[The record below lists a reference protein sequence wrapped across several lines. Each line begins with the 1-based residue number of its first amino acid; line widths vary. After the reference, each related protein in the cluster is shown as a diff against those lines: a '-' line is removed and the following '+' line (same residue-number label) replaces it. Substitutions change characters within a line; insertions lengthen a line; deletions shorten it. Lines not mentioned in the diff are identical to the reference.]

1 MRLSKFIVLVW
12 LGLVS
17 WQVSANKG
25 VDLIQSQAHWIDRS
39 GLAVIEQV
47 TQSPFEPFQHLL
59 AKGYSK
65 HPIWIKVS
73 YKKADKESKQAKQDQ
88 EELVLRILPTYLDEV
103 TLYQR
108 VGQQWISSTTGDRYP
123 FADRDNQHTALNF
136 NLHPQ
141 AEEVIYLRLQT
152 TSTSLMSLEVVTQK
166 HFSQLEGRRDTVLGI
181 YFGSLIILMLISTT
195 IGWLSKQI
203 HWRLFALFEFAE
215 LIYVTSFTGYM
226 PRFILPNHPLAMDL
240 LFGIFVITHIFTGVL
255 FHRSLLK
262 NLLNQKLINRTFN
275 FVTVLYLALYAIYL
289 FYDRQL
295 ALSSSLLLMMPCTL
309 IFAYVALFIYVKKP
323 MIPNRQ
329 AVAFVYSALVFSIL
343 FAVAPPLGLIN
354 GVEISLYASLLNGF
368 AFSILMFILLVSDL
382 RYQERQLIELEKR
395 ALISNQEIASQR
407 AENERQSKF
416 MAMLSHELKTP
427 LAVIK
432 LAVDSGLKNNR
443 YESHANKAITDLNQ
457 IIDRSVQMSR
467 LDQGSYEMQKTE
479 VHLGELLQSLLGVHA
494 HRFELD
500 MPSDLKIQSDP
511 FLVQIILGNLIE
523 NALKY
528 SKEESIISIEFK
540 ESDEQ
545 VIMTI
550 SNLPNIAGMP
560 ASDVVFDKFYRSSNA
575 HHISGSGLGLYLVKA
590 LAEMLK
596 GSITYQPKSGW
607 VKFILCLPK

>member
-1 MRLSKFIVLVW
+1 MRLSKFIALVW
-12 LGLVS
+12 LGLCS
-17 WQVSANKG
+17 WQVSANQG

-39 GLAVIEQV
+39 GQAVIEQV
-47 TQSPFEPFQHLL
+47 TQSSFESFEHLL

-73 YKKADKESKQAKQDQ
+73 YKKADKPNKED
-88 EELVLRILPTYLDEV
+88 LVLRILPTYLDEV

-108 VGQQWISSTTGDRYP
+108 VGQRWVSSSTGDRYP
-123 FADRDNQHTALNF
+123 FAERDNQNTALSF
-136 NLHPQ
+136 NIHPQ
-141 AEEVIYLRLQT
+141 AEDVIYLRLQT

-166 HFSQLEGRRDTVLGI
+166 HFSQLEGRRDTLLGI

-195 IGWLSKQI
+195 IGWLSKQS
-203 HWRLFALFEFAE
+203 HLRLFALFEFAE
-215 LIYVTSFTGYM
+215 LLYATAFTGYM
-226 PRFILPNHPLAMDL
+226 PRFILPSHPLLMDL
-240 LFGIFVITHIFTGVL
+240 LFGVFVISHIFTGIL

-262 NLLNQKLINRTFN
+262 SLLNHRIINWTFN
-275 FVTVLYLALYAIYL
+275 FVTVLYLGLYAVYL
-289 FYDRQL
+289 FYDRQM
-295 ALSSSLLLMMPCTL
+295 ALSLTLLVMMPCTL
-309 IFAYVALFIYVKKP
+309 IFAYVALFIFIKKP
-323 MIPNRQ
+323 KIPNKY
-329 AVAFVYSALVFSIL
+329 AIASVYTALVGSIL

-354 GVEISLYASLLNGF
+354 GVEVSLYASLLNGF
-368 AFSILMFILLVSDL
+368 VFSILMFILLLSDL
-382 RYQERQLIELEKR
+382 RYQERQLLELEKT
-395 ALISNQEIASQR
+395 ALVSNQEIAFQR

-443 YESHANKAITDLNQ
+443 YETHANKAITDLNQ

-467 LDQGSYEMQKTE
+467 LDQGSYPIQKTE
-479 VHLGELLQSLLGVHA
+479 LNVSDLLQSLLGVQA
-494 HRFELD
+494 HRFELV
-500 MPSDLKIQSDP
+500 MPSNLKIQSDP

-528 SKEESIISIEFK
+528 SKEESSISIEFK
-540 ESDEQ
+540 ETEDQ
-545 VIMTI
+545 VVMTI

-560 ASDVVFDKFYRSSNA
+560 ASDLVFDKFYRSSNA

-590 LAEMLK
+590 LTEMLN
-596 GSITYQPKSGW
+596 GSIAYEPKSGW

>member
-1 MRLSKFIVLVW
+1 MRLSKLIALVW
-12 LGLVS
+12 LGLIS

-39 GLAVIEQV
+39 GQAVIEQV
-47 TQSPFEPFQHLL
+47 TQSPFESFEHLL

-73 YKKADKESKQAKQDQ
+73 YKKADREAKQGQ
-88 EELVLRILPTYLDEV
+88 EDLVLRILPTYLDEV

-123 FADRDNQHTALNF
+123 FAERDNQNTALSF

-141 AEEVIYLRLQT
+141 AEDVIYLRLQT

-166 HFSQLEGRRDTVLGI
+166 HFSELEGRRDTLLGI

-195 IGWLSKQI
+195 IGWLSKQT
-203 HWRLFALFEFAE
+203 HLRLFALFEFFE
-215 LIYVTSFTGYM
+215 LLYASSFTGYM
-226 PRFILPNHPLAMDL
+226 PRFILPSHPLLMDL
-240 LFGIFVITHIFTGVL
+240 LFGIFVISHIFTGIL

-262 NLLNQKLINRTFN
+262 NLLNHRIINLTFN
-275 FVTVLYLALYAIYL
+275 LVTVLYLCLYAAYL
-289 FYDRQL
+289 FYDRQM
-295 ALSSSLLLMMPCTL
+295 ALSLTLLLMMPCTL
-309 IFAYVALFIYVKKP
+309 IFAYVALFIFVKKP
-323 MIPNRQ
+323 KIPNKY
-329 AVAFVYSALVFSIL
+329 AIASVYAALVGSIL
-343 FAVAPPLGLIN
+343 FAVAPPLGLID
-354 GVEISLYASLLNGF
+354 GVEVSLYASLLNGF
-368 AFSILMFILLVSDL
+368 VFSILMFIILLSDL
-382 RYQERQLIELEKR
+382 RYQERQLLELEKT
-395 ALISNQEIASQR
+395 ALVSNQEIAFQR

-443 YESHANKAITDLNQ
+443 YETHANKAITDLNQ

-467 LDQGSYEMQKTE
+467 LDQGTYPIQKTE
-479 VHLGELLQSLLGVHA
+479 LNVSELLQSLLGNKA
-494 HRFELD
+494 HRFELN
-500 MPSDLKIQSDP
+500 MPSNLKIQSDP
-511 FLVQIILGNLIE
+511 FLVQIILVNLIE

-528 SKEESIISIEFK
+528 SKEESSISIEFK
-540 ESDEQ
+540 ETDEQ
-545 VIMTI
+545 VVMTI

-560 ASDVVFDKFYRSSNA
+560 ASNLVFDKFYRSSNA

-590 LAEMLK
+590 LTEMLN
-596 GSITYQPKSGW
+596 GSIAYEPKSGW

>member
-1 MRLSKFIVLVW
+1 MRLSKLIALVW
-12 LGLVS
+12 LGLIS

-39 GLAVIEQV
+39 GQAVIEQV
-47 TQSPFEPFQHLL
+47 TQSPFESFEHLL

-73 YKKADKESKQAKQDQ
+73 YKKADKQNNED
-88 EELVLRILPTYLDEV
+88 LVLRILPTYLDEV

-108 VGQQWISSTTGDRYP
+108 VGQQWVSSTTGDRYP
-123 FADRDNQHTALNF
+123 FAERDNQNTALSF

-141 AEEVIYLRLQT
+141 AEDVIYLRLQT

-166 HFSQLEGRRDTVLGI
+166 HFSELEGRRDTLLGI

-195 IGWLSKQI
+195 IGWLSKQT
-203 HWRLFALFEFAE
+203 HLRLFALFEFFE
-215 LIYVTSFTGYM
+215 LLYASSFTGYM
-226 PRFILPNHPLAMDL
+226 PRFILPSHPLLMDL
-240 LFGIFVITHIFTGVL
+240 LFGVFVISHIFTGIL

-262 NLLNQKLINRTFN
+262 NLLNHRIINLTFN
-275 FVTVLYLALYAIYL
+275 LVTVLYLCLYAVYL
-289 FYDRQL
+289 FYDRQV
-295 ALSSSLLLMMPCTL
+295 ALSLTLLLMMPCTL
-309 IFAYVALFIYVKKP
+309 IFAYVALFIFIKKP
-323 MIPNRQ
+323 KIPNKY
-329 AVAFVYSALVFSIL
+329 AIASVYTALVGSIL
-343 FAVAPPLGLIN
+343 FAVAPPLGLID
-354 GVEISLYASLLNGF
+354 GVEVSLYASLLNGF
-368 AFSILMFILLVSDL
+368 VFSILMFILLLSDL
-382 RYQERQLIELEKR
+382 RYQEKQLLELEKT
-395 ALISNQEIASQR
+395 ALVSNQEIAFQR

-443 YESHANKAITDLNQ
+443 YETHANKAITDLNQ

-467 LDQGSYEMQKTE
+467 LDQGSYSIQKTDLD
-479 VHLGELLQSLLGVHA
+479 VGELLHSLLGDQA

-500 MPSDLKIQSDP
+500 IPSNLKIQSDP
-511 FLVQIILGNLIE
+511 FLVQIILVNLIE

-528 SKEESIISIEFK
+528 SKEESSISIEFK
-540 ESDEQ
+540 ETDEQ
-545 VIMTI
+545 VVMTI

-560 ASDVVFDKFYRSSNA
+560 ASDLVFDKFYRSSNA

-590 LAEMLK
+590 LTEMLN
-596 GSITYQPKSGW
+596 GSIAYEPKSGW

>member
-1 MRLSKFIVLVW
+1 MRLSKLIVLVW
-12 LGLVS
+12 LGLIS
-17 WQVSANKG
+17 WQASANKG
-25 VDLIQSQAHWIDRS
+25 VDLIQNQAHWIDRS
-39 GLAVIEQV
+39 GQAVIEQV
-47 TQSPFEPFQHLL
+47 TQSPFESFEHLL

-73 YKKADKESKQAKQDQ
+73 YKKADKQNNED
-88 EELVLRILPTYLDEV
+88 LVLRILPTYLDEV

-123 FADRDNQHTALNF
+123 FAERDNQNTALSF

-141 AEEVIYLRLQT
+141 AEDVIYLRLQT

-166 HFSQLEGRRDTVLGI
+166 HFSELEGRRDTLLGI

-195 IGWLSKQI
+195 IGWLSKQT
-203 HWRLFALFEFAE
+203 HLRLFALFEFFE
-215 LIYVTSFTGYM
+215 LLYASSFTGYM
-226 PRFILPNHPLAMDL
+226 PRFILPSHPLLMDL
-240 LFGIFVITHIFTGVL
+240 LFGVFVISHIFTGIL

-262 NLLNQKLINRTFN
+262 NLLNHRIINQTFN
-275 FVTVLYLALYAIYL
+275 LVTVLYLCLYAVYL
-289 FYDRQL
+289 FYDRQV
-295 ALSSSLLLMMPCTL
+295 ALSLTLLLMMPCTL
-309 IFAYVALFIYVKKP
+309 IFAYVALFIFIKKP
-323 MIPNRQ
+323 KIPNKY
-329 AVAFVYSALVFSIL
+329 AIASVYAALVGSIL

-354 GVEISLYASLLNGF
+354 GVEVSLYASLLNGF
-368 AFSILMFILLVSDL
+368 VFSILMFILLLSDL
-382 RYQERQLIELEKR
+382 RYQEKQLLELEKT
-395 ALISNQEIASQR
+395 ALVSNQEIAFQR

-443 YESHANKAITDLNQ
+443 YETHANKAITDLNQ

-467 LDQGSYEMQKTE
+467 LDQGTYPIQKTE
-479 VHLGELLQSLLGVHA
+479 LNVSELLQSLLGEQA
-494 HRFELD
+494 HRFELN
-500 MPSDLKIQSDP
+500 MPSNLKIQSDP
-511 FLVQIILGNLIE
+511 FLVQIIFVNLIE

-528 SKEESIISIEFK
+528 SKEESSISIEFK
-540 ESDEQ
+540 ETDEQ
-545 VIMTI
+545 MVMTI

-560 ASDVVFDKFYRSSNA
+560 ASDLVFDKFYRSSNA

-590 LAEMLK
+590 LTEMLN
-596 GSITYQPKSGW
+596 GSIAYEPKSGW

>member
-1 MRLSKFIVLVW
+1 MRLSKFIALVW
-12 LGLVS
+12 LGLCS
-17 WQVSANKG
+17 WQVSANQG

-39 GLAVIEQV
+39 GQAVIEQV
-47 TQSPFEPFQHLL
+47 TQSPFESFEHLL

-73 YKKADKESKQAKQDQ
+73 YKKADKPNKED
-88 EELVLRILPTYLDEV
+88 LVLRILPTYLDEV

-108 VGQQWISSTTGDRYP
+108 VGQRWVSSSTGDRYP
-123 FADRDNQHTALNF
+123 FAERDNQNTALSF
-136 NLHPQ
+136 NLHQQ
-141 AEEVIYLRLQT
+141 AEDVIYLRLQT

-166 HFSQLEGRRDTVLGI
+166 HFSQLEGRRDTLLGI

-195 IGWLSKQI
+195 IGWLSKQS
-203 HWRLFALFEFAE
+203 HLRLFALFEFAE
-215 LIYVTSFTGYM
+215 LLYATAFTGYM
-226 PRFILPNHPLAMDL
+226 PRFILPSHPLLMDL
-240 LFGIFVITHIFTGVL
+240 LFGVFVISHIFTGIL

-262 NLLNQKLINRTFN
+262 SLLNHRIINWTFN
-275 FVTVLYLALYAIYL
+275 FVTVLYLGLYAVYL
-289 FYDRQL
+289 FYDRQM
-295 ALSSSLLLMMPCTL
+295 ALSLTLLVMMPCTL
-309 IFAYVALFIYVKKP
+309 IFAYVALFIFIKKP
-323 MIPNRQ
+323 KIPNKY
-329 AVAFVYSALVFSIL
+329 AIASVYTALVGSIL

-354 GVEISLYASLLNGF
+354 GVEVSLYASLLNGF
-368 AFSILMFILLVSDL
+368 VFSILMFILLLSDL
-382 RYQERQLIELEKR
+382 RYQERQLLELEKT
-395 ALISNQEIASQR
+395 ALVSNQEIAFQR

-443 YESHANKAITDLNQ
+443 YETHANKAITDLNQ

-467 LDQGSYEMQKTE
+467 LDQGSYPIQKTE
-479 VHLGELLQSLLGVHA
+479 LNVSDLLQSLLGVQA
-494 HRFELD
+494 HRFELN
-500 MPSDLKIQSDP
+500 MPSNLKIQSDP

-528 SKEESIISIEFK
+528 SKEESSISIEFK
-540 ESDEQ
+540 ETEDQ
-545 VIMTI
+545 VVMTI

-560 ASDVVFDKFYRSSNA
+560 ASDLVFDKFYRSSNA

-590 LAEMLK
+590 LTEMLN
-596 GSITYQPKSGW
+596 GSIAYEPKSGW

>member
-1 MRLSKFIVLVW
+1 MRLSKFIALIW
-12 LGLVS
+12 FGFFVS
-17 WQVSANKG
+17 HSWAIDSKSF
-25 VDLIQSQAHWIDRS
+25 DLIQSQAHWIDVS
-39 GLAVIEQV
+39 GEAKIEQV

-73 YKKADKESKQAKQDQ
+73 YKKADKNTEQDQ
-88 EELVLRILPTYLDEV
+88 EELVLRILPTYLDEI

-123 FADRDNQHTALNF
+123 FADRDNQHTALSF

-166 HFSQLEGRRDTVLGI
+166 HFSQLEGRRDTLLGI

-215 LIYVTSFTGYM
+215 LLYATAFTGYM
-226 PRFILPNHPLAMDL
+226 PRFILPNHPLWMDL
-240 LFGIFVITHIFTGVL
+240 LFGLFVISHIFTGVL
-255 FHRSLLK
+255 FHRSLMK
-262 NLLNQKLINRTFN
+262 NLLNQRVINLTFN
-275 FVTVLYLALYAIYL
+275 VVTVMYLCLYAVYL

-323 MIPNRQ
+323 PIPNGK
-329 AVAFVYSALVFSIL
+329 AVAFVYTALVFSIL
-343 FAVAPPLGLIN
+343 YAVAPPLGLIE
-354 GVEISLYASLLNGF
+354 GVDVSLYASLLNGF
-368 AFSILMFILLVSDL
+368 VFSILMFILLLSDL
-382 RYQERQLIELEKR
+382 RYREKQLLELEKT

-416 MAMLSHELKTP
+416 LAMLSHELKTP

-432 LAVDSGLKNNR
+432 LAIDSGLKNNR
-443 YESHANKAITDLNQ
+443 YEIHANKAITDLNQ

-467 LDQGSYEMQKTE
+467 LDQGSYAIQKTE
-479 VHLGELLQSLLGVHA
+479 VNLTDLIQTLLGDQA

-500 MPSDLKIQSDP
+500 MPANLKIQSDP
-511 FLVQIILGNLIE
+511 FLVQIIFGNLIE
-523 NALKY
+523 NSLKY
-528 SKEESIISIEFK
+528 SKEESSIEIDLK
-540 ESDEQ
+540 ENEKE
-545 VIMTI
+545 VMLTI

-560 ASDVVFDKFYRSSNA
+560 ASDLVFDKFYRSSNA

-596 GSITYQPKSGW
+596 GSIIYQPKSGW

>member
-1 MRLSKFIVLVW
+1 MRLSKFIALVW

-25 VDLIQSQAHWIDRS
+25 LDLIQSQAHWIDRS
-39 GLAVIEQV
+39 GQAVIEQV
-47 TQSPFEPFQHLL
+47 TQSPFESFEHLL

-73 YKKADKESKQAKQDQ
+73 YKKADKQNNED
-88 EELVLRILPTYLDEV
+88 LVLRILPTYLDEV

-108 VGQQWISSTTGDRYP
+108 IGQQWVSSTTGDRYP
-123 FADRDNQHTALNF
+123 FAERDNQNTALSF

-141 AEEVIYLRLQT
+141 AEDVIYLRLQT

-166 HFSQLEGRRDTVLGI
+166 HFSQLEGRRDTLLGI

-195 IGWLSKQI
+195 IGWLSKQT
-203 HWRLFALFEFAE
+203 HLRLFALFEFFE
-215 LIYVTSFTGYM
+215 LLYASSFTGYM
-226 PRFILPNHPLAMDL
+226 PRFILPSHPLLMDL
-240 LFGIFVITHIFTGVL
+240 LFGVFVISHIFTGIL

-262 NLLNQKLINRTFN
+262 NLLNHRIINWTFN
-275 FVTVLYLALYAIYL
+275 FVTVLYLCLYAVYL
-289 FYDRQL
+289 FYDRQM
-295 ALSSSLLLMMPCTL
+295 ALSLTLLLMMPCTL
-309 IFAYVALFIYVKKP
+309 IFAYVALFIFVKKP
-323 MIPNRQ
+323 KIPNKY
-329 AVAFVYSALVFSIL
+329 AIASVYTALVGSIL

-354 GVEISLYASLLNGF
+354 GVEVSLYASLLNGF
-368 AFSILMFILLVSDL
+368 VFSILMFILLLSDL
-382 RYQERQLIELEKR
+382 RYQERQLLELEKT
-395 ALISNQEIASQR
+395 ALVSNQEIAFQR

-443 YESHANKAITDLNQ
+443 YETHANKAITDLNQ

-467 LDQGSYEMQKTE
+467 LDQGSYSIQKTE
-479 VHLGELLQSLLGVHA
+479 LDVGELLQSLLGDQA
-494 HRFELD
+494 HRFELN
-500 MPSDLKIQSDP
+500 MPSNLKIQSDP
-511 FLVQIILGNLIE
+511 FLVQIILVNLIE

-540 ESDEQ
+540 ETAEQ
-545 VIMTI
+545 MIMTI

-560 ASDVVFDKFYRSSNA
+560 ASEFVFDKFYRSSNA
-575 HHISGSGLGLYLVKA
+575 SHISGSGLGLYLVKA

-596 GSITYQPKSGW
+596 GSITYEPKSGW

>member
-1 MRLSKFIVLVW
+1 MRLSKFIALVW
-12 LGLVS
+12 LGLCS
-17 WQVSANKG
+17 WQVSANQG

-39 GLAVIEQV
+39 GQAVIEQV
-47 TQSPFEPFQHLL
+47 TQSSFESFEHLL

-73 YKKADKESKQAKQDQ
+73 YKKADKPNKED
-88 EELVLRILPTYLDEV
+88 LVLRILPTYLDEV

-108 VGQQWISSTTGDRYP
+108 VGQRWVSSSTGDRYP
-123 FADRDNQHTALNF
+123 FAERDNQNTALSF

-141 AEEVIYLRLQT
+141 AEDVIYLRLQT

-166 HFSQLEGRRDTVLGI
+166 HFSQLEGRRDTLLGI

-195 IGWLSKQI
+195 IGWLSKQS
-203 HWRLFALFEFAE
+203 HLRLFALFEFAE
-215 LIYVTSFTGYM
+215 LLYATAFTGYM
-226 PRFILPNHPLAMDL
+226 PRFILPSHPLLMDL
-240 LFGIFVITHIFTGVL
+240 LFGVFVISHIFTGIL

-262 NLLNQKLINRTFN
+262 SLLNHRIINFTFN
-275 FVTVLYLALYAIYL
+275 FVTVLYLGLYAVYL
-289 FYDRQL
+289 FYDRQM
-295 ALSSSLLLMMPCTL
+295 ALSLTLLVMMPCTL
-309 IFAYVALFIYVKKP
+309 IFAYVALFIFIKKP
-323 MIPNRQ
+323 KIPNKY
-329 AVAFVYSALVFSIL
+329 AIASVYTALVGSIL

-354 GVEISLYASLLNGF
+354 GVEVSLYASLLNGF
-368 AFSILMFILLVSDL
+368 VFSILMFILLLSDL
-382 RYQERQLIELEKR
+382 RYQERQLLELEKT
-395 ALISNQEIASQR
+395 ALVSNQEIAFQR

-443 YESHANKAITDLNQ
+443 YETHANKAITDLNQ

-467 LDQGSYEMQKTE
+467 LDQGSYPIQKTE
-479 VHLGELLQSLLGVHA
+479 LDVSELLQSLLGTQI
-494 HRFELD
+494 HRFEID
-500 MPSDLKIQSDP
+500 MPSNLKIQSDS

-528 SKEESIISIEFK
+528 SKEESIISIECK

>member
-1 MRLSKFIVLVW
+1 MRLSKLIALVW
-12 LGLVS
+12 LGLIS

-25 VDLIQSQAHWIDRS
+25 VDLIQNQAHWIDRS
-39 GLAVIEQV
+39 GQAVIEQV
-47 TQSPFEPFQHLL
+47 TQAPFESFEHLL

-73 YKKADKESKQAKQDQ
+73 YKKADREAKQGQ
-88 EELVLRILPTYLDEV
+88 EDLVLRILPTYLDEV

-123 FADRDNQHTALNF
+123 FAERDNQNTALSF

-141 AEEVIYLRLQT
+141 AEDVIYLRLQT

-166 HFSQLEGRRDTVLGI
+166 HFSELEGRRDTLLGI

-195 IGWLSKQI
+195 IGWLSKQT
-203 HWRLFALFEFAE
+203 HLRLFALFEFFE
-215 LIYVTSFTGYM
+215 LLYASSFTGYM
-226 PRFILPNHPLAMDL
+226 PRFILPSHPLLMDL
-240 LFGIFVITHIFTGVL
+240 LFGIFVISHIFTGIL

-262 NLLNQKLINRTFN
+262 NLLNHRIINLTFN
-275 FVTVLYLALYAIYL
+275 LVTVLYLCLYAAYL
-289 FYDRQL
+289 FYDRQV
-295 ALSSSLLLMMPCTL
+295 ALSLTLLLMMPCTL
-309 IFAYVALFIYVKKP
+309 IFAYVALFIFIKKP
-323 MIPNRQ
+323 KIPNKY
-329 AVAFVYSALVFSIL
+329 AIASVYTALVGSIL

-354 GVEISLYASLLNGF
+354 GVEVSLYASLLNGF
-368 AFSILMFILLVSDL
+368 VFSILMFILLLSDL
-382 RYQERQLIELEKR
+382 RYQERQLLELEKT
-395 ALISNQEIASQR
+395 ALVSNQEIAFQR

-443 YESHANKAITDLNQ
+443 YETHANKAIKDLNQ

-467 LDQGSYEMQKTE
+467 LDQGTYPIQKTE
-479 VHLGELLQSLLGVHA
+479 LNVSELLQSLLGNKA
-494 HRFELD
+494 HRFELE
-500 MPSDLKIQSDP
+500 MPSNLKIQSDP
-511 FLVQIILGNLIE
+511 FLVQIILVNLIE

-528 SKEESIISIEFK
+528 SKEESSISIEFK
-540 ESDEQ
+540 ETDEQ
-545 VIMTI
+545 MIMTI

-560 ASDVVFDKFYRSSNA
+560 ASDLVFDKFYRSSNA

-590 LAEMLK
+590 LTEMLN
-596 GSITYQPKSGW
+596 GSIAYEPKSGW
-607 VKFILCLPK
+607 VKFTLCLPK

>member
-1 MRLSKFIVLVW
+1 MRLSKLIALVW
-12 LGLVS
+12 LGLCS

-39 GLAVIEQV
+39 GQAVIEQA
-47 TQSPFEPFQHLL
+47 TQSPFESFEHLL

-73 YKKADKESKQAKQDQ
+73 YKKADKKNNED
-88 EELVLRILPTYLDEV
+88 LVLRILPTYLDEV

-108 VGQQWISSTTGDRYP
+108 VGQEWISSTTGDRYP
-123 FADRDNQHTALNF
+123 FAERDNQNTALSF

-141 AEEVIYLRLQT
+141 AEDVLYLRLQT

-166 HFSQLEGRRDTVLGI
+166 NFSELEGRRDTLLGI
-181 YFGSLIILMLISTT
+181 YFGALIILMVISTT
-195 IGWLSKQI
+195 LGWLSKQT
-203 HWRLFALFEFAE
+203 HLRLFALFEFFE
-215 LIYVTSFTGYM
+215 LLYASSFTGYM
-226 PRFILPNHPLAMDL
+226 PRFILPSHPLLMDL
-240 LFGIFVITHIFTGVL
+240 LFGVFVISHIFTGIL

-262 NLLNQKLINRTFN
+262 NLLNHRIINLTFN
-275 FVTVLYLALYAIYL
+275 FVTVLYLCLYALYL
-289 FYDRQL
+289 FYDRQT
-295 ALSSSLLLMMPCTL
+295 ALSLTLLLMLPCTL
-309 IFAYVALFIYVKKP
+309 IFAYVALFIFVKKP
-323 MIPNRQ
+323 KIPNKY
-329 AVAFVYSALVFSIL
+329 AIASIYAALVGSIL
-343 FAVAPPLGLIN
+343 FALAPPLGLID

-368 AFSILMFILLVSDL
+368 VFSILMFILLLSDL
-382 RYQERQLIELEKR
+382 RYQEKQLLELEKT
-395 ALISNQEIASQR
+395 ALVSNQEIAFQR

-443 YESHANKAITDLNQ
+443 YETHANKAITDLNQ

-467 LDQGSYEMQKTE
+467 LDQGTYPIQKTE
-479 VHLGELLQSLLGVHA
+479 LNVSELLQSLLGDQA
-494 HRFELD
+494 HRFELN
-500 MPSDLKIQSDP
+500 MPSNLKIQSDP
-511 FLVQIILGNLIE
+511 FLVQIILVNLIE

-528 SKEESIISIEFK
+528 SKEESSITVEFK
-540 ESDEQ
+540 ETGEQ
-545 VIMTI
+545 MIMTI

-560 ASDVVFDKFYRSSNA
+560 ASEFVFDKFYRSSNA
-575 HHISGSGLGLYLVKA
+575 SHISGSGLGLYLVKA

-596 GSITYQPKSGW
+596 GSIIYEPKSGW

>member
-1 MRLSKFIVLVW
+1 MRLSKFIALVW
-12 LGLVS
+12 LGLCS
-17 WQVSANKG
+17 WQVSANQG

-39 GLAVIEQV
+39 GQAVIEQV
-47 TQSPFEPFQHLL
+47 TQSSFESFEHLL

-73 YKKADKESKQAKQDQ
+73 YKKADKPNKED
-88 EELVLRILPTYLDEV
+88 LVLRILPTYLDEV

-108 VGQQWISSTTGDRYP
+108 VGQRWVSSSTGDRYP
-123 FADRDNQHTALNF
+123 FAERDNQNTALSF
-136 NLHPQ
+136 NIHPQ
-141 AEEVIYLRLQT
+141 AEDVIYLRLQT

-166 HFSQLEGRRDTVLGI
+166 HFSQLEGRRDTLLGI

-195 IGWLSKQI
+195 IGWLSKQS
-203 HWRLFALFEFAE
+203 HLRLFALFEFAE
-215 LIYVTSFTGYM
+215 LLYATAFTGYM
-226 PRFILPNHPLAMDL
+226 PRFILPSHPLLMDL
-240 LFGIFVITHIFTGVL
+240 LFGVFVISHIFTGIL

-262 NLLNQKLINRTFN
+262 SLLNHRIINWTFN
-275 FVTVLYLALYAIYL
+275 FVTVLYLGLYAVYL
-289 FYDRQL
+289 FYDRQM
-295 ALSSSLLLMMPCTL
+295 ALSLTLLVMMPCTL
-309 IFAYVALFIYVKKP
+309 IFAYVALFIFIKKP
-323 MIPNRQ
+323 KIPNKY
-329 AVAFVYSALVFSIL
+329 AIASVYTALVGSIL

-354 GVEISLYASLLNGF
+354 GVEVSLYASLLNGF
-368 AFSILMFILLVSDL
+368 VFSILMFILLLSDL
-382 RYQERQLIELEKR
+382 RYQERQLLELEKT
-395 ALISNQEIASQR
+395 ALVSNQEIAFQR

-443 YESHANKAITDLNQ
+443 YETHANKAITDLNQ

-467 LDQGSYEMQKTE
+467 LDQGSYPIQKTGLNVSE
-479 VHLGELLQSLLGVHA
+479 ILQSLLGVQA
-494 HRFELD
+494 HRFELV
-500 MPSDLKIQSDP
+500 MPSNLKIQSDP

-528 SKEESIISIEFK
+528 SKEESSISIEFK
-540 ESDEQ
+540 ETEDQ
-545 VIMTI
+545 VVMTI

-560 ASDVVFDKFYRSSNA
+560 ASDLVFDKFYRSSNA

-590 LAEMLK
+590 LTEMLN
-596 GSITYQPKSGW
+596 GSIAYEPKSGW

>member
-1 MRLSKFIVLVW
+1 MRLSKFIALVW
-12 LGLVS
+12 LGLCS
-17 WQVSANKG
+17 WQVSANQG

-39 GLAVIEQV
+39 GQAVIEQV
-47 TQSPFEPFQHLL
+47 TQSSFESFEHLL

-73 YKKADKESKQAKQDQ
+73 YKKSDKPNKEG
-88 EELVLRILPTYLDEV
+88 LVLRILPTYLDEV

-108 VGQQWISSTTGDRYP
+108 VGQRWVSSSTGDRYP
-123 FADRDNQHTALNF
+123 FAERDNQNTALSF

-141 AEEVIYLRLQT
+141 AEDVIYLRLQT

-166 HFSQLEGRRDTVLGI
+166 HFSQLEGRRDTLLGI

-195 IGWLSKQI
+195 IGWLSKQS
-203 HWRLFALFEFAE
+203 HLRLFALFEFAE
-215 LIYVTSFTGYM
+215 LLYATAFTGYM
-226 PRFILPNHPLAMDL
+226 PRFILPSHPLLMDL
-240 LFGIFVITHIFTGVL
+240 LFGVFVISHIFTGIL

-262 NLLNQKLINRTFN
+262 SLLNHRIINFTFN
-275 FVTVLYLALYAIYL
+275 FVTALYLGLYAVYL
-289 FYDRQL
+289 FYDRQM
-295 ALSSSLLLMMPCTL
+295 ALSLTLLVMMPCTL
-309 IFAYVALFIYVKKP
+309 IFAYVALFIFIKKP
-323 MIPNRQ
+323 KIPNKY
-329 AVAFVYSALVFSIL
+329 AIASVYTALVGSIL

-354 GVEISLYASLLNGF
+354 GVEVSLYASLLNGF
-368 AFSILMFILLVSDL
+368 VFSILMFILLLSDL
-382 RYQERQLIELEKR
+382 RYQERQLLELEKT
-395 ALISNQEIASQR
+395 ALVSNQEIAFQR

-443 YESHANKAITDLNQ
+443 YETHANKAITDLNQ

-467 LDQGSYEMQKTE
+467 LDQGSYPIQKTE
-479 VHLGELLQSLLGVHA
+479 LNVSDLLQSLLGVQA
-494 HRFELD
+494 HRFELV
-500 MPSDLKIQSDP
+500 MPSNLKIQSDP

-528 SKEESIISIEFK
+528 SKEESSISIEFK
-540 ESDEQ
+540 ETEDQ
-545 VIMTI
+545 VVMTI

-560 ASDVVFDKFYRSSNA
+560 ASDLVFDKFYRSSNA

-590 LAEMLK
+590 LTEMLN
-596 GSITYQPKSGW
+596 GSIAYEPKSGW

>member
-1 MRLSKFIVLVW
+1 MRLSKFIALVW
-12 LGLVS
+12 LGLCS
-17 WQVSANKG
+17 WQVSANQG

-39 GLAVIEQV
+39 GQAVIEQV
-47 TQSPFEPFQHLL
+47 TQSPFESFEHLL

-73 YKKADKESKQAKQDQ
+73 YKKADKPNKED
-88 EELVLRILPTYLDEV
+88 LVLRILPTYLDEV

-108 VGQQWISSTTGDRYP
+108 VGQRWVSSSTGDRYP
-123 FADRDNQHTALNF
+123 FAERDNQNTALSF

-141 AEEVIYLRLQT
+141 AEDVIYLRLQT

-166 HFSQLEGRRDTVLGI
+166 HFSQLEGRRDTLLGI

-195 IGWLSKQI
+195 IGWLSKQS
-203 HWRLFALFEFAE
+203 HLRLFALFEFAE
-215 LIYVTSFTGYM
+215 LLYATAFTGYM
-226 PRFILPNHPLAMDL
+226 PRFILPSHPLLMDL
-240 LFGIFVITHIFTGVL
+240 LFGVFVISHIFTGIL

-262 NLLNQKLINRTFN
+262 SLLNHRIINFTFN
-275 FVTVLYLALYAIYL
+275 FVTALYLGLYAVYL
-289 FYDRQL
+289 FYDRQM
-295 ALSSSLLLMMPCTL
+295 ALSLTLLVMMPCTL
-309 IFAYVALFIYVKKP
+309 IFAYVALFIFIKKP
-323 MIPNRQ
+323 KIPNKY
-329 AVAFVYSALVFSIL
+329 AIASVYTALVGSIL

-354 GVEISLYASLLNGF
+354 GVEVSLYASLLNGF
-368 AFSILMFILLVSDL
+368 VFSILMFILLLSDL
-382 RYQERQLIELEKR
+382 RYQERQLLELEKT
-395 ALISNQEIASQR
+395 ALVSNQEIAFQR

-443 YESHANKAITDLNQ
+443 YETHANKAITDLNQ

-467 LDQGSYEMQKTE
+467 LDQGSYPIQKTE
-479 VHLGELLQSLLGVHA
+479 LNVSDLLQSLLGVQA
-494 HRFELD
+494 HRFELN
-500 MPSDLKIQSDP
+500 MPSNLKIQSDP

-528 SKEESIISIEFK
+528 SKEESSISIEFK
-540 ESDEQ
+540 ETEDQ
-545 VIMTI
+545 VVMTI

-560 ASDVVFDKFYRSSNA
+560 ASDLVFDKFYRSSNA

-590 LAEMLK
+590 LTEMLN
-596 GSITYQPKSGW
+596 GSIAYEPKSGW

>member
-1 MRLSKFIVLVW
+1 MRLSKFIALVW

-25 VDLIQSQAHWIDRS
+25 LDLIQSQAHWIDRS
-39 GLAVIEQV
+39 GQAVIEQV
-47 TQSPFEPFQHLL
+47 TQSPFESFEHLL

-73 YKKADKESKQAKQDQ
+73 YKKADKQNNED
-88 EELVLRILPTYLDEV
+88 LVLRILPTYLDEV

-108 VGQQWISSTTGDRYP
+108 IGQQWVSSTTGDRYP
-123 FADRDNQHTALNF
+123 FAERDNQNTALSF

-141 AEEVIYLRLQT
+141 AEDVIYLRLQT

-166 HFSQLEGRRDTVLGI
+166 HFSQLEGRRDTLLGI

-195 IGWLSKQI
+195 IGWLSKQT
-203 HWRLFALFEFAE
+203 HLRLFALFEFFE
-215 LIYVTSFTGYM
+215 LLYASSFTGYM
-226 PRFILPNHPLAMDL
+226 PRFILPSHPLLMDL
-240 LFGIFVITHIFTGVL
+240 LFGVFVISHIFTGIL

-262 NLLNQKLINRTFN
+262 NLLNHRIINWTFN
-275 FVTVLYLALYAIYL
+275 FVTVLYLCLYAVYL
-289 FYDRQL
+289 FYDRQM
-295 ALSSSLLLMMPCTL
+295 ALSLTLLLMMPCTL

-323 MIPNRQ
+323 KIPNKY
-329 AVAFVYSALVFSIL
+329 AIASVYTALVGSIL

-354 GVEISLYASLLNGF
+354 GVEVSLYASLLNGF
-368 AFSILMFILLVSDL
+368 VFSILMFILLLSDL
-382 RYQERQLIELEKR
+382 RYQERQLLELEKT
-395 ALISNQEIASQR
+395 ALVSNQEIAFQR

-443 YESHANKAITDLNQ
+443 YETHANKAITDLNQ

-467 LDQGSYEMQKTE
+467 LDQGSYSIQKTE
-479 VHLGELLQSLLGVHA
+479 LDVGELLQSLLGDQA
-494 HRFELD
+494 HRFELN
-500 MPSDLKIQSDP
+500 MPSNLKIQSDP
-511 FLVQIILGNLIE
+511 FLVQIILVNLIE

-540 ESDEQ
+540 ETAEQ
-545 VIMTI
+545 MIMTI

-560 ASDVVFDKFYRSSNA
+560 ASEFVFDKFYRSSNA
-575 HHISGSGLGLYLVKA
+575 SHISGSGLGLYLVKA

-596 GSITYQPKSGW
+596 GSITYEPKSGW

>member
-1 MRLSKFIVLVW
+1 MRLSKFIALVW
-12 LGLVS
+12 LGLCS
-17 WQVSANKG
+17 WQVSANQG

-39 GLAVIEQV
+39 GQAVIEQV
-47 TQSPFEPFQHLL
+47 TQSSFESFEHLL

-73 YKKADKESKQAKQDQ
+73 YKKADKPNKED
-88 EELVLRILPTYLDEV
+88 LVLRILPTYLDEV

-108 VGQQWISSTTGDRYP
+108 VGQRWVSSSTGDRYP
-123 FADRDNQHTALNF
+123 FAERDNQNTALSF

-141 AEEVIYLRLQT
+141 AEDVIYLRLQT

-166 HFSQLEGRRDTVLGI
+166 HFSQLEGRRDTLLGI

-195 IGWLSKQI
+195 IGWLSKQS
-203 HWRLFALFEFAE
+203 HLRLFALFEFAE
-215 LIYVTSFTGYM
+215 LLYATAFTGYM
-226 PRFILPNHPLAMDL
+226 PRFILPSHPLLMDL
-240 LFGIFVITHIFTGVL
+240 LFGVFVISHIFTGIL

-262 NLLNQKLINRTFN
+262 SLLNHRIINFTFN
-275 FVTVLYLALYAIYL
+275 FVTVLYLGLYAVYL
-289 FYDRQL
+289 FYDRQM
-295 ALSSSLLLMMPCTL
+295 ALSLTLLVMMPCTL
-309 IFAYVALFIYVKKP
+309 IFAYVALFIFIKKP
-323 MIPNRQ
+323 KIPNKY
-329 AVAFVYSALVFSIL
+329 AIASVYTALVGSIL

-354 GVEISLYASLLNGF
+354 GVEVSLYASLLNGF
-368 AFSILMFILLVSDL
+368 VFSILMFILLLSDL
-382 RYQERQLIELEKR
+382 RYQERQLLELEKT
-395 ALISNQEIASQR
+395 ALVSNQEIAFQR

-443 YESHANKAITDLNQ
+443 YETHANKAITDLNQ

-467 LDQGSYEMQKTE
+467 LDQGSYPIQKTE
-479 VHLGELLQSLLGVHA
+479 LNVSEILQSLLGVQA
-494 HRFELD
+494 HRFELV
-500 MPSDLKIQSDP
+500 MPSNLKIQSDP

-528 SKEESIISIEFK
+528 SKEESSISIEFK
-540 ESDEQ
+540 ETEDQ
-545 VIMTI
+545 VVMTI

-560 ASDVVFDKFYRSSNA
+560 ASDLVFDKFYRSSNA

-590 LAEMLK
+590 LTEMLN
-596 GSITYQPKSGW
+596 GSIAYEPKSGW

>member
-1 MRLSKFIVLVW
+1 MRLSKFIALVW
-12 LGLVS
+12 LGLCS
-17 WQVSANKG
+17 WQVSANQG

-39 GLAVIEQV
+39 GQAVIEQV
-47 TQSPFEPFQHLL
+47 TQSSFESFEHLL

-73 YKKADKESKQAKQDQ
+73 YKKADKPNKED
-88 EELVLRILPTYLDEV
+88 LVLRILPTYLDEV

-108 VGQQWISSTTGDRYP
+108 VGQRWVSSSTGDRYP
-123 FADRDNQHTALNF
+123 FAERDNQNTALSF

-141 AEEVIYLRLQT
+141 AEDVIYLRLQT

-166 HFSQLEGRRDTVLGI
+166 HFSQLEGRRDTLLGI

-195 IGWLSKQI
+195 IGWLSKQS
-203 HWRLFALFEFAE
+203 HLRLFALFEFAE
-215 LIYVTSFTGYM
+215 LLYATAFTGYM
-226 PRFILPNHPLAMDL
+226 PRFILPSHPLLMDL
-240 LFGIFVITHIFTGVL
+240 LFGVFVISHIFTGIL

-262 NLLNQKLINRTFN
+262 SLLNHRIINFTFN
-275 FVTVLYLALYAIYL
+275 FVTALYLGLYAVYL
-289 FYDRQL
+289 FYDRQM
-295 ALSSSLLLMMPCTL
+295 ALSLTLLVMMPCTL
-309 IFAYVALFIYVKKP
+309 IFAYVALFIFIKKP
-323 MIPNRQ
+323 KIPNKY
-329 AVAFVYSALVFSIL
+329 AIASVYTALVGSIL

-354 GVEISLYASLLNGF
+354 GVEVSLYASLLNGF
-368 AFSILMFILLVSDL
+368 VFSILMFILLLSDL
-382 RYQERQLIELEKR
+382 RYQERQLLELEKT
-395 ALISNQEIASQR
+395 ALVSNQEIAFQR

-443 YESHANKAITDLNQ
+443 YETHANKAITDLNQ

-467 LDQGSYEMQKTE
+467 LDQGSYPIQKTE
-479 VHLGELLQSLLGVHA
+479 LNVSDLLQSLLGVQA
-494 HRFELD
+494 HRFELN
-500 MPSDLKIQSDP
+500 MPSNLKIQSDP

-528 SKEESIISIEFK
+528 SKEESSISIEFK
-540 ESDEQ
+540 ETEDQ
-545 VIMTI
+545 VVMTI

-560 ASDVVFDKFYRSSNA
+560 ASDLVFDKFYRSSNA

-590 LAEMLK
+590 LTEMLN
-596 GSITYQPKSGW
+596 GSIAYEPKSGW

>member
-1 MRLSKFIVLVW
+1 MRLSKFIALVW
-12 LGLVS
+12 LGLCS
-17 WQVSANKG
+17 WQVSANQG

-39 GLAVIEQV
+39 GQAVIEQV
-47 TQSPFEPFQHLL
+47 TQSSFESFEHLL

-73 YKKADKESKQAKQDQ
+73 YKKADKPNKED
-88 EELVLRILPTYLDEV
+88 LVLRILPTYLDEV

-108 VGQQWISSTTGDRYP
+108 VGQRWVSSSTGDRYP
-123 FADRDNQHTALNF
+123 FAERDNQNTALSF

-141 AEEVIYLRLQT
+141 AEDVIYLRLQT

-166 HFSQLEGRRDTVLGI
+166 HFSQLEGRRDTLLGI

-195 IGWLSKQI
+195 IGWLSKQS
-203 HWRLFALFEFAE
+203 HLRLFALFEFAE
-215 LIYVTSFTGYM
+215 LLYATAFTGYM
-226 PRFILPNHPLAMDL
+226 PRFILPSHPLLMDL
-240 LFGIFVITHIFTGVL
+240 LFGVFVISHIFTGIL

-262 NLLNQKLINRTFN
+262 SLLNHRIINFTFN
-275 FVTVLYLALYAIYL
+275 FVTVLYLGLYAVYL
-289 FYDRQL
+289 FYDRQM
-295 ALSSSLLLMMPCTL
+295 ALSLTLLVMMPCTL
-309 IFAYVALFIYVKKP
+309 IFAYVALFIFIKKP
-323 MIPNRQ
+323 KIPNKY
-329 AVAFVYSALVFSIL
+329 AIASVYTALVGSIL

-354 GVEISLYASLLNGF
+354 GVEVSLYASLLNGF
-368 AFSILMFILLVSDL
+368 VFSILMFILLLSDL
-382 RYQERQLIELEKR
+382 RYQERQLLELEKT
-395 ALISNQEIASQR
+395 ALVSNQEIAFQR

-443 YESHANKAITDLNQ
+443 YETHANKAITDLNQ

-467 LDQGSYEMQKTE
+467 LDQGTYPIQKTE
-479 VHLGELLQSLLGVHA
+479 LNVSDLLQSLLGVQA
-494 HRFELD
+494 HRFELV
-500 MPSDLKIQSDP
+500 MPSNLKIQSDP

-528 SKEESIISIEFK
+528 SKEESSISIEFK
-540 ESDEQ
+540 ETEDQ
-545 VIMTI
+545 VVMTI

-560 ASDVVFDKFYRSSNA
+560 ASDLVFDKFYRSSNA

-590 LAEMLK
+590 LTEMLN
-596 GSITYQPKSGW
+596 GSIAYEPKSGW

>member
-1 MRLSKFIVLVW
+1 MRLSKFIALVW
-12 LGLVS
+12 LGLCS
-17 WQVSANKG
+17 WQVSANQG

-39 GLAVIEQV
+39 GQAVIEQV
-47 TQSPFEPFQHLL
+47 TQSSFESFEHLL

-73 YKKADKESKQAKQDQ
+73 YKKADKPNKED
-88 EELVLRILPTYLDEV
+88 LVLRILPTYLDEV

-108 VGQQWISSTTGDRYP
+108 VGQRWVSSSTGDRYP
-123 FADRDNQHTALNF
+123 FAERDNQNTALSF

-141 AEEVIYLRLQT
+141 AEDVIYLRLQT

-166 HFSQLEGRRDTVLGI
+166 HFSQLEGRRDTLLGI

-195 IGWLSKQI
+195 IGWLSKQS
-203 HWRLFALFEFAE
+203 HLRLFALFEFAE
-215 LIYVTSFTGYM
+215 LLYATAFTGYM
-226 PRFILPNHPLAMDL
+226 PRFILPSHPLLMDL
-240 LFGIFVITHIFTGVL
+240 LFGVFVISHIFTGIL

-262 NLLNQKLINRTFN
+262 SLLNHRIINFTFN
-275 FVTVLYLALYAIYL
+275 FVTVLYLGLYAVYL
-289 FYDRQL
+289 FYDRQM
-295 ALSSSLLLMMPCTL
+295 ALSLTLLVMMPCTL
-309 IFAYVALFIYVKKP
+309 IFAYVALFIFIKKP
-323 MIPNRQ
+323 KIPNKY
-329 AVAFVYSALVFSIL
+329 AIASVYTALVGSIL

-354 GVEISLYASLLNGF
+354 GVEVSLYASLLNGF
-368 AFSILMFILLVSDL
+368 VFSILMFILLLSDL
-382 RYQERQLIELEKR
+382 RYQERQLLELEKT
-395 ALISNQEIASQR
+395 ALVSNQEIAFQR

-443 YESHANKAITDLNQ
+443 YETHANKAITDLNQ

-467 LDQGSYEMQKTE
+467 LDQGSYPIQKTE
-479 VHLGELLQSLLGVHA
+479 LNVSDLLQSLLGVQA
-494 HRFELD
+494 HRFELN
-500 MPSDLKIQSDP
+500 MPSNLKIQSDP

-528 SKEESIISIEFK
+528 SKEESSISIEFK
-540 ESDEQ
+540 ETEDQ
-545 VIMTI
+545 VVMTI

-560 ASDVVFDKFYRSSNA
+560 ASDLVFDKFYRSSNA

-590 LAEMLK
+590 LTEMLN
-596 GSITYQPKSGW
+596 GSIAYEPKSGW

>member
-1 MRLSKFIVLVW
+1 MRLSKFIALVW
-12 LGLVS
+12 LGLCS
-17 WQVSANKG
+17 WQVSANQG

-39 GLAVIEQV
+39 GQAVIEQV
-47 TQSPFEPFQHLL
+47 TQSPFESFEHLL

-73 YKKADKESKQAKQDQ
+73 YKKADKPNKED
-88 EELVLRILPTYLDEV
+88 LVLRILPTYLDEV

-108 VGQQWISSTTGDRYP
+108 VGQRWVSSSTGDRYP
-123 FADRDNQHTALNF
+123 FAERDNQNTALSF
-136 NLHPQ
+136 NLHQQ
-141 AEEVIYLRLQT
+141 AEDVIYLRLQT

-166 HFSQLEGRRDTVLGI
+166 HFSQLEGRRDTLLGI

-195 IGWLSKQI
+195 IGWLSKQS
-203 HWRLFALFEFAE
+203 HLRLFALFEFAE
-215 LIYVTSFTGYM
+215 LLYATAFTGYM
-226 PRFILPNHPLAMDL
+226 PRFILPSHPLLMDL
-240 LFGIFVITHIFTGVL
+240 LFGVFVISHIFTGIL

-262 NLLNQKLINRTFN
+262 SLLNHRIINFTFN
-275 FVTVLYLALYAIYL
+275 FVTALYLGLYAVYL
-289 FYDRQL
+289 FYDRQM
-295 ALSSSLLLMMPCTL
+295 ALSLTLLVMMPCTL
-309 IFAYVALFIYVKKP
+309 IFAYVALFIFIKKP
-323 MIPNRQ
+323 KIPNKY
-329 AVAFVYSALVFSIL
+329 AIASVYTALVGSIL

-354 GVEISLYASLLNGF
+354 GVEVSLYASLLNGF
-368 AFSILMFILLVSDL
+368 VFSILMFILLLSDL
-382 RYQERQLIELEKR
+382 RYQERQLLELEKT
-395 ALISNQEIASQR
+395 ALVSNQEIAFQR

-443 YESHANKAITDLNQ
+443 YETHANKAITDLNQ

-467 LDQGSYEMQKTE
+467 LDQGSYPIQKTE
-479 VHLGELLQSLLGVHA
+479 LNVSDLLQSLLGVQA
-494 HRFELD
+494 HRFELN
-500 MPSDLKIQSDP
+500 MPSNLKIQSDP

-528 SKEESIISIEFK
+528 SKEESSISIEFK
-540 ESDEQ
+540 ETEDQ
-545 VIMTI
+545 VVMTI

-560 ASDVVFDKFYRSSNA
+560 ASDLVFDKFYRSSNA

-590 LAEMLK
+590 LTEMLN
-596 GSITYQPKSGW
+596 GSIAYEPKSGW

>member
-1 MRLSKFIVLVW
+1 MRLSKFIALVW
-12 LGLVS
+12 LGLCS
-17 WQVSANKG
+17 WQVSANQG

-39 GLAVIEQV
+39 GQAVIGQV
-47 TQSPFEPFQHLL
+47 TQSPFESFEHLL

-73 YKKADKESKQAKQDQ
+73 YKKADKPNKED
-88 EELVLRILPTYLDEV
+88 LVLRILPTYLDEV

-108 VGQQWISSTTGDRYP
+108 VGQRWVSSSTGDRYP
-123 FADRDNQHTALNF
+123 FAERDNQNTALSF

-141 AEEVIYLRLQT
+141 AEDVIYLRLQT

-166 HFSQLEGRRDTVLGI
+166 HFSQLEGRRDTLLGI

-195 IGWLSKQI
+195 IGWLSKQS
-203 HWRLFALFEFAE
+203 HLRLFALFEFAE
-215 LIYVTSFTGYM
+215 LLYASSFTGYM
-226 PRFILPNHPLAMDL
+226 PRFILPSHPLLMDL
-240 LFGIFVITHIFTGVL
+240 LFGVFVISHIFTGIL

-262 NLLNQKLINRTFN
+262 SLLNHRIINFTFN
-275 FVTVLYLALYAIYL
+275 FVTVLYLGLYAVYL
-289 FYDRQL
+289 FYDRQM
-295 ALSSSLLLMMPCTL
+295 ALSLTLLLMMPCTL
-309 IFAYVALFIYVKKP
+309 IFAYVALFIFIKKP
-323 MIPNRQ
+323 KIPNKY
-329 AVAFVYSALVFSIL
+329 AIASVYTALVGSIL

-354 GVEISLYASLLNGF
+354 GVEVSLYASLLNGF
-368 AFSILMFILLVSDL
+368 VFSILMFILLLSDL
-382 RYQERQLIELEKR
+382 RYQERQLLELEKT
-395 ALISNQEIASQR
+395 ALVSNQEIAFQR

-443 YESHANKAITDLNQ
+443 YETHANKAITDLNQ

-467 LDQGSYEMQKTE
+467 LDQGTYPIQKTE
-479 VHLGELLQSLLGVHA
+479 LNVSDLLQSLLGVQA
-494 HRFELD
+494 HRFELV
-500 MPSDLKIQSDP
+500 MPSNLKIQSDP

-528 SKEESIISIEFK
+528 SKEESSISIEFK
-540 ESDEQ
+540 ETEDQ
-545 VIMTI
+545 VVMTI

-560 ASDVVFDKFYRSSNA
+560 ASDLVFDKFYRSSNA

-590 LAEMLK
+590 LTEMLN
-596 GSITYQPKSGW
+596 GSIAYEPKSGW

>member
-1 MRLSKFIVLVW
+1 MRLSKFIALVW
-12 LGLVS
+12 LGLCS
-17 WQVSANKG
+17 WQVSANQG

-39 GLAVIEQV
+39 GQAVIEQV
-47 TQSPFEPFQHLL
+47 TQSSFESFEHLL

-73 YKKADKESKQAKQDQ
+73 YKKADKPNKED
-88 EELVLRILPTYLDEV
+88 LVLRILPTYLDEV

-108 VGQQWISSTTGDRYP
+108 VGKQWVSSSTGDRYP
-123 FADRDNQHTALNF
+123 FAERDNQNTALSF

-141 AEEVIYLRLQT
+141 AEDVIYLRLQT

-166 HFSQLEGRRDTVLGI
+166 HFSQLEGRRDTLLGI

-195 IGWLSKQI
+195 IGWLSKQS
-203 HWRLFALFEFAE
+203 HLRLFALFEFAE
-215 LIYVTSFTGYM
+215 LLYATAFTGYM
-226 PRFILPNHPLAMDL
+226 PRFILPSHPLLMDL
-240 LFGIFVITHIFTGVL
+240 LFGVFVISHIFTGIL

-262 NLLNQKLINRTFN
+262 SLLNHRIINFTFN
-275 FVTVLYLALYAIYL
+275 FVTVLYLGLYAVYL
-289 FYDRQL
+289 FYDRQM
-295 ALSSSLLLMMPCTL
+295 ALSLTLLVMMPCTL
-309 IFAYVALFIYVKKP
+309 IFAYVALFIFIKKP
-323 MIPNRQ
+323 KIPNKY
-329 AVAFVYSALVFSIL
+329 AIASVYTALVGSIL

-354 GVEISLYASLLNGF
+354 GVEVSLYASLLNGF
-368 AFSILMFILLVSDL
+368 VFSILMFILLLSDL
-382 RYQERQLIELEKR
+382 RYQERQLLELEKT
-395 ALISNQEIASQR
+395 ALVSNQEIAFQR

-443 YESHANKAITDLNQ
+443 YETHANKAITDLNQ

-467 LDQGSYEMQKTE
+467 LDQGTYPIQKTE
-479 VHLGELLQSLLGVHA
+479 LNVSDLLQSLLGVQA
-494 HRFELD
+494 HRFELV
-500 MPSDLKIQSDP
+500 MPSNLKIQSDP

-528 SKEESIISIEFK
+528 SKEESSISIEFK
-540 ESDEQ
+540 ETEDQ
-545 VIMTI
+545 VVMTI

-560 ASDVVFDKFYRSSNA
+560 ASDLVFDKFYRSSNA
-575 HHISGSGLGLYLVKA
+575 HHVSGSGLGLYLVKA
-590 LAEMLK
+590 LTEMLN
-596 GSITYQPKSGW
+596 GSIAYEPKSGW